1 MSRGWVTRSLLFA
14 ARGVSPYLWQGRGPS
29 RCAPPPPLWQG
40 PGVCPLCHKGGGGSR
55 PLAAKGAVPFIV
67 ARGGGGGHC
76 GREGGV
82 PHLVARAGRLVPCG
96 NMGCPHLATRR
107 RESFPL
113 VPRRGV
119 PHHEARVEV
128 PLYTLFLFLSCVA
141 SPVLLALFV
150 F

>member
-1 MSRGWVTRSLLFA
+1 M
-14 ARGVSPYLWQGRGPS
+14 
-29 RCAPPPPLWQG
+29 PPPLPCG
-40 PGVCPLCHKGGGGSR
+40 KDREFVPFAIREGGGSR